1 MRELNFRTNS
11 IFKVVIVVML
21 LAININCKTAQ
32 HAKTSRNEEITI
44 LSYNV
49 RNCLG
54 LDNAVNYQRVADIIK
69 KTDAD
74 VVALQELDS
83 ATSRSKGVSVLNELA
98 RLTGMIPTYRAS
110 IDFQGGKY
118 GIGILTKE
126 KPLKVE
132 SMSLPGKEEQRSVLL
147 VETKNYALAC
157 SHFSLTEADR
167 LTSVEIVNQFTSTYT
182 KPVFMAGDL
191 NDTPASSTIHRFSK
205 NWQFLNDTT
214 QLTFPANQPI
224 KCIDF
229 IMARKQA
236 GYSFKALNATVG
248 NEPVASDHL
257 PVWIKVQ
264 IQRKQTP

>member
-1 MRELNFRTNS
+1 MVQLNFKMKS
-11 IFKVVIVVML
+11 ILNVIIVLMI
-21 LAININCKTAQ
+21 AGINTNCKTTQ
-32 HAKTSRNEEITI
+32 KTKTPGKESITI

-54 LDNAVNYQRVADIIK
+54 LDNSVNYQRIAEIIK
-69 KTDAD
+69 KTNAD

-98 RLTGMIPTYRAS
+98 TLTGMIPTYHAS
-110 IDFQGGKY
+110 INFQGGKY

-126 KPLKVE
+126 KPVKVE
-132 SMSLPGKEEQRSVLL
+132 SMALPGKEEQRSVL
-147 VETKNYALAC
+147 VIETKEYAFAC

-167 LTSVEIVNQFTSTYT
+167 LASVEIINQFTSTYT

-191 NDTPASSTIHRFSK
+191 NDTPGSSTINNFSK

-214 QLTFPANQPI
+214 QFTFPANKPI

-236 GYSFKALNATVG
+236 GYSFKVLNTIVG

-257 PVWIKVQ
+257 PVWVKAEIE
-264 IQRKQTP
+264 RK